1 MKHLL
6 LFISAVA
13 ATYFFGVLVMSGFGW
28 ILRIGFLGWLGL
40 IPVVLWFFIQFEIN
54 FGGWDIEKEEIN
66 SWYEEYEDDDK

>member
-1 MKHLL
+1 
-6 LFISAVA
+6 
-13 ATYFFGVLVMSGFGW
+13 MSGFDW